1 METIVYTGESKWDRR
16 TYMKLVDDKVV
27 YDDSDEEYGPI
38 EFDIKLLIEALEK
51 HMNGMG
57 TTGDTTT

>member
-16 TYMKLVDDKVV
+16 TYMKLVNDKVV
-27 YDDSDEEYGPI
+27 YDDSDDEYGPI
-38 EFDIKLLIEALEK
+38 EFDIKLLIEALDK

-57 TTGDTTT
+57 VTDDKII